1 MLKITWFIITQRA
14 VKFLETRKLYHEKIF
29 LHLWPNLWLKIQKGN
44 DCNLEFNKFDIWK
57 IGTQWPSKWSSG
69 DWFKSLMW
77 VWHSMAYNIFPE
89 FGTCRIKLIHDVAN
103 ILALLWLNQKG
114 GNHYSFIKKTLILWE
129 CLFSEKYSNS
139 PRIVINW
146 CMSQDIFWVFY
157 VQVWWKISKGS
168 DPNCQ
173 WQIPVHY
180 IIRWLCVNLN
190 HLSPTN
196 SRLPL
201 LYSTIP
207 RPLPHLKSPNLSPY
221 PPPTSTWHVGSTM
234 CANFLFWWIMH

>member
-1 MLKITWFIITQRA
+1 
-14 VKFLETRKLYHEKIF
+14 
-29 LHLWPNLWLKIQKGN
+29 
-44 DCNLEFNKFDIWK
+44 
-57 IGTQWPSKWSSG
+57 
-69 DWFKSLMW
+69 
-77 VWHSMAYNIFPE
+77 
-89 FGTCRIKLIHDVAN
+89 
-103 ILALLWLNQKG
+103 
-114 GNHYSFIKKTLILWE
+114 
-129 CLFSEKYSNS
+129 
-139 PRIVINW
+139 
-146 CMSQDIFWVFY
+146 MSQDIFWVFY

-207 RPLPHLKSPNLSPY
+207 RPPPHLKSPNLSLY

-234 CANFLFWWIMH
+234 CANFYILMNYALNLYLVIFGLHMLIHQNPRLADSTHPAWAQIIFSGPQKIIDVVFSPTLDTLYDYLPFCFFFNKY